1 MLPWGFPILRERL
14 EVKGRV
20 VVSPRLLS
28 GEGRQNVK
36 RLPTPQSLILGFTCS
51 LQAIPKQVV
60 KLGHGSR
67 GKSALSIILSW
78 RVFLIFEWLFALL
91 RTRTIHLSEQLA
103 LLPFALVG
111 YLFEQDICKLNGF
124 IESLL
129 CLIVLLYLLFVLVM
143 IIRFIRLKV
152 LE

>member
-1 MLPWGFPILRERL
+1 M
-14 EVKGRV
+14 
-20 VVSPRLLS
+20 VSPRLLS
-28 GEGRQNVK
+28 SEGRQNLK
-36 RLPTPQSLILGFTCS
+36 RLPTPQSLILGFTRS
-51 LQAIPKQVV
+51 LHLQAIPKQVV

-129 CLIVLLYLLFVLVM
+129 CLIVLLYLLFVLMM
-143 IIRFIRLKV
+143 IIRFIRLEV